1 MDHGAALADT
11 HLTAA
16 SRLTSGVLFE
26 AVPVEDGHD
35 KSLLIHCNKLEEGMT
50 TLLIYGKT
58 KAKKP
63 FDTERCPKF
72 PFRYRG
78 KK

>member
-35 KSLLIHCNKLEEGMT
+35 KKLLIHCNKLGRGYDNSPY
-50 TLLIYGKT
+50 YG
-58 KAKKP
+58 
-63 FDTERCPKF
+63 RPKQKSF
-72 PFRYRG
+72 
-78 KK
+78 